1 MQKAKYFLTHK
12 AVEDLSEIWEYTFE
26 EWSEKQA
33 NKYYKFLIEFCQEV
47 ASNPN
52 FGKSYESV
60 QKDLLGFKCN
70 HHIIFFRII
79 SPNEIEMVRILHERM
94 DLKSKL

>member
-1 MQKAKYFLTHK
+1 MAKYYLTDK
-12 AVEDLSEIWEYTFE
+12 AIQDLSEIWEYTYE

-33 NKYYKFLIEFCQEV
+33 NKYYKSLSESFQEV
-47 ASNPN
+47 ANHPD
-52 FGKSYESV
+52 FGKHYDEV
-60 QKDLLGFKCN
+60 QKELLGFKSN

-79 SPNEIEMVRILHERM
+79 SPKEIEVIRILHERT

>member
-1 MQKAKYFLTHK
+1 MAKYYLTNK
-12 AVEDLSEIWEYTFE
+12 AVQDLSEIWEYTYD

-33 NKYYKFLIEFCQEV
+33 NKYYKFLLESYQEL
-47 ASNPN
+47 ANNPN
-52 FGKSYESV
+52 FGKHYGLI
-60 QKDLLGFKCN
+60 QKDLLGFKSN

-79 SPNEIEMVRILHERM
+79 SPKEIEISRILHERM